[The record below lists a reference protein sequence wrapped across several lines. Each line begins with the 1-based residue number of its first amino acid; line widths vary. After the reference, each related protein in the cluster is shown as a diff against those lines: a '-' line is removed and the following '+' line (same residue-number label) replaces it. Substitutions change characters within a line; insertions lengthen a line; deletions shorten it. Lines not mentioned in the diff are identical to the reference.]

1 MYSVVIEK
9 ILRKGEMMTRYVS
22 NVEAAKLVRKE
33 LKKTFPGMKFGVR
46 SKGSDCIYI
55 RWVDGPTTEAVKDLT
70 AGFEGSG
77 FDGMID
83 LEYNKTSWM
92 LPSGEVGLA
101 KTAGTTDSMGCHP
114 AVEYAIPPGA
124 ELVEFMTKY
133 IFTSREISKPNLEK
147 ARLKVCDYW
156 GLEPGSYEIADDK
169 WGRIPRDFI
178 PNANEAFDRL
188 VLKEAYTPDYYNN
201 A

>member
-1 MYSVVIEK
+1 
-9 ILRKGEMMTRYVS
+9 MTRYVS
-22 NVEAAKLVRKE
+22 NVEAAKLARKE

-46 SKGSDCIYI
+46 SKNDCIYI
-55 RWVDGPTTEAVKDLT
+55 SWVDGPTTEAVDDLT
-70 AGFEGSG
+70 GGFEGSG

-83 LEYNKTSWM
+83 LEYSKTSWM

-101 KTAGTTDSMGCHP
+101 KTAGTTGSMGVVP
-114 AVEYAIPPGA
+114 EVEDAIPPGA
-124 ELVEFMTKY
+124 ELVKFTTKY

-169 WGRIPRDFI
+169 WGSIPRDFI